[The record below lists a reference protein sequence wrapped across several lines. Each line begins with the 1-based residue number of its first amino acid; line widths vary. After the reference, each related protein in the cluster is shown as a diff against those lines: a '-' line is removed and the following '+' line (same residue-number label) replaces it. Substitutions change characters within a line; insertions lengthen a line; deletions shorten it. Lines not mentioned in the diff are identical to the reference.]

1 MSARNGARETTPDV
15 KMNALYL
22 NQIAVLHEMLAAVRC
37 WADSPR
43 KAALI
48 EEYEAQIE
56 EYTDACAEDYEM
68 SLDDGMS
75 LSACPLDEAVAEAV
89 AKTVVHVNDAHR
101 VAAALEKMAPG
112 CGMKLDNL
120 SVWSVRVELTS
131 GVRGELRL
139 VIMTGRKGGSLH
151 WMGAK

>member
-1 MSARNGARETTPDV
+1 
-15 KMNALYL
+15 
-22 NQIAVLHEMLAAVRC
+22 
-37 WADSPR
+37 
-43 KAALI
+43 
-48 EEYEAQIE
+48 
-56 EYTDACAEDYEM
+56 
-68 SLDDGMS
+68 MS

-89 AKTVVHVNDAHR
+89 AKTVVHVNDAVR

-151 WMGAK
+151 WINR